1 MLLIRLVQEWSTT
14 MDSSQYVG
22 VVFLDIKK
30 AFDRVWLP
38 GLLHKLQAVGVRGKA
53 LLWFKSF
60 LFGPQQRTVVGCSL
74 SPIENLH
81 AGVPQGTILSSAFLT
96 LHE

>member
-14 MDSSQYVG
+14 MDSSEHVG

-38 GLLHKLQAVGVRGKA
+38 GLLHKLQAVGVRRKA
-53 LLWFKSF
+53 LL
-60 LFGPQQRTVVGCSL
+60 
-74 SPIENLH
+74 
-81 AGVPQGTILSSAFLT
+81 
-96 LHE
+96 